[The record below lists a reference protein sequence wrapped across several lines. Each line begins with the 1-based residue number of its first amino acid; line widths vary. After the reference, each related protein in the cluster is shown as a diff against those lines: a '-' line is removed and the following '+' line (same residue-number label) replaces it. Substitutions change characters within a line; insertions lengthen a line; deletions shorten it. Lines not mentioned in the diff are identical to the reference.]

1 MKKIKKI
8 YYLLDEWHTEFIYAK
23 ANNSRIKLMRSL
35 LCDIGLH
42 WPIVWDENAYPGY
55 SEDLPEPPSP
65 DFCCGYCGEIKE
77 PYRAV
82 FWRIKE
88 KIYGN

>member
-1 MKKIKKI
+1 LIGLIKLKKI
-8 YYLLDEWHTEFIYAK
+8 YYILQEVYEDIGYKYWHQIF
-23 ANNSRIKLMRSL
+23 
-35 LCDIGLH
+35 CDLGLH
-42 WPIVWDENAYPGY
+42 WPIVW
-55 SEDLPEPPSP
+55 SEDNGGYLNLGYEDPPEPPEPS
-65 DFCCGYCGEIKE
+65 FCCGYCGKIKD